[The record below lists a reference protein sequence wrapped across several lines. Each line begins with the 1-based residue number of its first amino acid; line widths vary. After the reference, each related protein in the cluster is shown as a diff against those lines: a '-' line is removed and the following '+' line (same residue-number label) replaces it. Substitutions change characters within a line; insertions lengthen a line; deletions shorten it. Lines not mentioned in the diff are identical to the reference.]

1 MTKINKQ
8 TRDLVLFML
17 LGDGCISKTG
27 TFELTHCAKQK
38 EYIEYK
44 WKLLKNNGIN
54 VRECRLINNNGYDGY
69 RFWSTSYMFM
79 KMFRRILYKPNKRI
93 AQRKLLNRLT
103 PLGLAIWYMDD
114 GGLSQKKRNGV
125 IYANELM
132 LNTGLQKDDN
142 QIIIDYFK
150 EVWNIKFNQYKNKGV
165 YRLACGTKEARKFIA
180 IVKPYVEQVQ
190 CMKYKLNVKPVSHNF
205 SIENVKVE

>member
-1 MTKINKQ
+1 
-8 TRDLVLFML
+8 
-17 LGDGCISKTG
+17 
-27 TFELTHCAKQK
+27 
-38 EYIEYK
+38 
-44 WKLLKNNGIN
+44 
-54 VRECRLINNNGYDGY
+54 
-69 RFWSTSYMFM
+69 MFM

-132 LNTGLQKDDN
+132 LNTWLQKDDN

-150 EVWNIKFNQYKNKGV
+150 EV
-165 YRLACGTKEARKFIA
+165 
-180 IVKPYVEQVQ
+180 
-190 CMKYKLNVKPVSHNF
+190 
-205 SIENVKVE
+205 